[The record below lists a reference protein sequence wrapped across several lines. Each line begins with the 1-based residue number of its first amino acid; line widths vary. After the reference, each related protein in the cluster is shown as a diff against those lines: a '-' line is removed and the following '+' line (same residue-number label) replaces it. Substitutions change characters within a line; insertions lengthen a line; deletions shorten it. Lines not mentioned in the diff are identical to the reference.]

1 MKIADV
7 MHRTG
12 LTERTIRY
20 YEEQGLVTPTLT
32 ESGGRTYREFNE
44 DNISELETVAALR
57 KLLFTIDEIKAMRA
71 DASAIPG
78 ILERYRTRLT
88 EASEKMLDV
97 LATLDRMDTRYISNV
112 TSLARGFTFAA
123 AGREVPSGDVSNALP
138 AYEPQ
143 LRFGQYD
150 EDAPSNRSERL
161 EEFNENYDRLVSSG
175 ERMVGIIAV
184 VEIIGSILNLV
195 INFNGFG
202 SIVTCVI
209 SIIIAAAI
217 ACGVGWVRY
226 LYIVMSIIS
235 CFTSFVSI
243 TFLDAPTGALGVFLW
258 IFAFAALGWRIF
270 VTAAM
275 MSHKGIQEYFS
286 YKQH

>member
-20 YEEQGLVTPTLT
+20 YEEQGLVTPSLT
-32 ESGGRTYREFNE
+32 ESGGRTYREFSE
-44 DNISELETVAALR
+44 DNINELETVAALR

-71 DASAIPG
+71 DAAAIPG
-78 ILERYRTRLT
+78 ILEHYRTRLT

-97 LATLDRMDTRYISNV
+97 LTTLDRMDTRYISDV

-123 AGREVPSGDVSNALP
+123 AGRAVPSGDVSTALP
-138 AYEPQ
+138 PYEPQ

-150 EDAPSNRSERL
+150 EDMPSNRQERL
-161 EEFNENYDRLVSSG
+161 DEFNASYDRLVSSG
-175 ERMVGIIAV
+175 ERLVGIIAV
-184 VEIIGSILNLV
+184 VEIIGAIANLI

-202 SIVTCVI
+202 SIVVCII

-217 ACGVGWVRY
+217 ACGVSWVRY
-226 LYIVMSIIS
+226 LYIIMSIIS
-235 CFTSFVSI
+235 CFTSFVSLC
-243 TFLDAPTGALGVFLW
+243 FLESSAGPLGVFLW
-258 IFAFAALGWRIF
+258 IFAIAALGWRIF

-275 MSHKGIQEYFS
+275 MAHKGIQEYL
-286 YKQH
+286 Q